1 MPRPL
6 RILVTRAAHQS
17 SALADRLRE
26 LDADPI
32 VIPTLQIVPP
42 ASFDALDAAL
52 DELATFDWLVLTSA
66 NAAEALIARLG
77 SRELPDGLHIAAI
90 GAASAAAL
98 QPLGRT
104 ADLIPPQA
112 VAESLAESL
121 LPHALGHRFLLI
133 RAEQARDYIPDALRQ
148 AGAIVVIAPAYRTT
162 IPAGAID
169 ALRSL
174 FSDPGQHPDA
184 ITFTSSSS
192 VQHLFDLLADAGLT
206 LPSDIRRVSIG
217 PITSQTLRDFG
228 YPPHAEAPQATVSSL
243 AEAVT
248 SGEE

>member
-174 FSDPGQHPDA
+174 FSDPGHHLHQQFQRAAPLRPARRCRTHLAIRHSPRLHRPNHQPDTPRLRLPA
-184 ITFTSSSS
+184 ARRSASSHRLQSRRS
-192 VQHLFDLLADAGLT
+192 RY
-206 LPSDIRRVSIG
+206 IR
-217 PITSQTLRDFG
+217 
-228 YPPHAEAPQATVSSL
+228 
-243 AEAVT
+243 
-248 SGEE
+248 